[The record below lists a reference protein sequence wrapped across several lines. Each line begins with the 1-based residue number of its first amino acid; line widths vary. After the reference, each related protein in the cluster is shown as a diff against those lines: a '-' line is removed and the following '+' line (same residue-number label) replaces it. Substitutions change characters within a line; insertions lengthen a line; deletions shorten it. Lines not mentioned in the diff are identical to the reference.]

1 MLFKVLVG
9 FLPCVF
15 VLYVYC
21 FKTWGMTKTYFPYG
35 SANQIEFQLE
45 IKASNLKFSHK
56 SYFQDLFSLQAGLR
70 KQLLPL
76 CTLFQQNKIALFF
89 FFYQLNINKFF
100 FPNLLIF
107 CVSTTQQVG
116 IFLIYTSDTG
126 EAGGRG
132 LCFIHFLAP
141 LFWKNVDTL
150 KAVLRR
156 AVKMTR
162 GVRRSWFMKKDLSS

>member
-21 FKTWGMTKTYFPYG
+21 FKTWRMTKTYFPYG
-35 SANQIEFQLE
+35 SANKIEFQLE

-76 CTLFQQNKIALFF
+76 RTLFQQNKIAL
-89 FFYQLNINKFF
+89 LFF
-100 FPNLLIF
+100 FPTNSILINF
-107 CVSTTQQVG
+107 FS
-116 IFLIYTSDTG
+116 LIYWFFVSQLPSRLESFLFTPVTLVKQEVVVFASFISKH
-126 EAGGRG
+126 R
-132 LCFIHFLAP
+132 CFEKMLIHWRQ
-141 LFWKNVDTL
+141 FWEEQ
-150 KAVLRR
+150 
-156 AVKMTR
+156 
-162 GVRRSWFMKKDLSS
+162 